1 MTDIREYGKALFL
14 LTEEAHTTETCLLDL
29 KLARSLITGNDGY
42 AKLLDTPA
50 LTKEKRLELIGEAF
64 GTLDG
69 YLVNTL
75 KILAERRAIYLFPK
89 VADAYLDAYDEAR
102 GIERVEAVTAVKM
115 TEAQLAALK
124 AKLTSLTKKT
134 VVIKNTVDKS
144 ILGGVKLRYSGLQL
158 DGSVRTRLDAFEK
171 SLKEIVIR

>member
-14 LTEEAHTTETCLLDL
+14 LTEEAKTSESCLADL
-29 KLARSLITGNDGY
+29 KAASALIKENEGY

-50 LTKEKRLELIGEAF
+50 LTKDERLGLISEAF
-64 GTLDG
+64 STLDP
-69 YLVNTL
+69 YLVNL
-75 KILAERRAIYLFPK
+75 IKILAERRLVYLFEK
-89 VADAYLDAYDEAR
+89 VAEGYTDAYDEAR
-102 GIERVEAVTAVKM
+102 GIERVEAVTAVAM
-115 TEAQLAALK
+115 TDGQLSAMK
-124 AKLTSLTKKT
+124 ATLTRLTGKT

-158 DGSVRTRLDAFEK
+158 DGSVKTRLDGFEK